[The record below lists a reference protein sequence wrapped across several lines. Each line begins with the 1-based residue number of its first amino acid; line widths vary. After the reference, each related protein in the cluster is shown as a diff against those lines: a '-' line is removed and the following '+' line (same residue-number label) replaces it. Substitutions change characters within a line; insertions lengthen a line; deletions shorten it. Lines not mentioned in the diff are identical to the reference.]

1 MIKKLN
7 LCSTDAIKTA
17 IKIGHNV
24 YYNDVHSEVIRQK
37 SGTFNVTTLNRNGES
52 YTQLQL
58 SAVILKNG
66 FSGFFI
72 IKED

>member
-7 LCSTDAIKTA
+7 LCSTDEIKTA
-17 IKIGHNV
+17 IQIGHNV

-37 SGTFNVTTLNRNGES
+37 SGTFNVTTLNKNGES

-66 FSGFFI
+66 FAGFFI